1 MVLRPGDKDSQ
12 GPGLQTLASRVPTTA
27 HLRQSQVWLP
37 LLPTITPPTG
47 PLTPLKCRRQEAC
60 THVLSPGIH
69 GFLGHACDH
78 CQGYRPFRQTL
89 LILVPESEFESELD

>member
-12 GPGLQTLASRVPTTA
+12 GPGLQTLASRVPTI
-27 HLRQSQVWLP
+27 LDRVRCGSLP
-37 LLPTITPPTG
+37 PTITPPTG
-47 PLTPLKCRRQEAC
+47 PLTPLKCHRQEAC
-60 THVLSPGIH
+60 THILSPWIH

>member
-12 GPGLQTLASRVPTTA
+12 GPGLQTLASHLPTTA
-27 HLRQSQVWLP
+27 YLRQSQAW
-37 LLPTITPPTG
+37 LLPTITLPTG
-47 PLTPLKCRRQEAC
+47 PLMPLKCHRQEGC
-60 THVLSPGIH
+60 THILSPWIRS
-69 GFLGHACDH
+69 FLGHACDH

>member
-47 PLTPLKCRRQEAC
+47 PLTPLKCHRQEAC
-60 THVLSPGIH
+60 TQVLPPWIH
-69 GFLGHACDH
+69 GFLGHAMTIVRATVPFNRH
-78 CQGYRPFRQTL
+78 C
-89 LILVPESEFESELD
+89 